1 MGECA
6 VCGKE
11 ALEGGEF
18 CELHEA
24 ARSNLIEAYA
34 KWREAY
40 DGKISFEDFLREVG
54 GIKEAGDAV
63 KEVVLHLLSNKPR

>member
-1 MGECA
+1 MGKCA
-6 VCGKE
+6 VCGKG

-18 CELHEA
+18 CELHEE
-24 ARSNLIEAYA
+24 ARLNLIKAYD

-40 DGKISFEDFLREVG
+40 DGKISFEGFLKEIE

-63 KEVVLHLLSNKPR
+63 KEVASRLLSNKPR

>member
-1 MGECA
+1 MGKCA

-18 CELHEA
+18 CELHEE
-24 ARSNLIEAYA
+24 ARSNLIEAYD

-40 DGKISFEDFLREVG
+40 DGKISFEDFLREIEEV
-54 GIKEAGDAV
+54 KEAGEAV
-63 KEVVLHLLSNKPR
+63 KEVASHLLSNKPG